1 MLKILVIDEDYRAR
15 YAISRILGD
24 NGYEVLTAADDARG
38 LYLLDRESPDIVIID
53 IVMTPE
59 TDGIETVSKMR
70 DRCPQTRIV
79 GLSGVSVAGI
89 LDPMQAA
96 ITARRARPD
105 LQAARSDRSIALR
118 RTIACA
124 FGRSP
129 AFLSRLGF
137 SSRRCCGTVEPGCR
151 SAA

>member
-96 ITARRARPD
+96 ITLGVHDLICKPLHPTEVLRCVGQSHALSAD
-105 LQAARSDRSIALR
+105 LQPS
-118 RTIACA
+118 
-124 FGRSP
+124 
-129 AFLSRLGF
+129 
-137 SSRRCCGTVEPGCR
+137 
-151 SAA
+151 